1 MSEFKDF
8 DEAVAED
15 ADVKVTFKVGG
26 RNYEAPSTLP
36 AKVVLAQLKLSNDS
50 GGIDQKNIAEWL
62 GAVMGEQQFGQML
75 DDGISWIQLEKVL
88 VFLLVTYG
96 IIPDPEEVS
105 TEGGEEEDP
114 K

>member
-1 MSEFKDF
+1 
-8 DEAVAED
+8 
-15 ADVKVTFKVGG
+15 
-26 RNYEAPSTLP
+26 
-36 AKVVLAQLKLSNDS
+36 
-50 GGIDQKNIAEWL
+50 
-62 GAVMGEQQFGQML
+62 ML

-88 VFLLVTYG
+88 IFLLVTYG